1 MIILTNKIWKTI
13 CDVNRY
19 WNWKIEYV
27 SDKEHYGRLDFW
39 TYPNDD
45 KGDCEDYAIA
55 KKRDLGSKKIPAYLA
70 TCRTEKGIL
79 HAVVLVDT
87 DRGTFCLDNRK
98 NQVWHYQEMDGYVW
112 EKREWIDGKW
122 YYIACQ

>member
-87 DRGTFCLDNRK
+87 DGGHF
-98 NQVWHYQEMDGYVW
+98 VWIIAKIKCGII
-112 EKREWIDGKW
+112 KKW
-122 YYIACQ
+122 MVTYGRNENG